1 MTASGHKRRFD
12 ARPQTSGLT
21 LMNRHVA
28 ASRQRKRWAR
38 CRHSTVV
45 QFDAYEHR
53 ASVKRLSRHGRR
65 ISAYPRIV
73 ALVANVAGHAP
84 DRRTEPYWNAVPDNP
99 AAWRGRN
106 CPYTHITGCPAY
118 YDARSPGR
126 EILASHGGRCKH
138 GDRDQ
143 SSRQELDCSHR
154 TCPFSP

>member
-1 MTASGHKRRFD
+1 MSGGRHYRSLLWGHLTGRRAGVAYVTTRRMWD
-12 ARPQTSGLT
+12 WACGLT
-21 LMNRHVA
+21 HFR
-28 ASRQRKRWAR
+28 RQP
-38 CRHSTVV
+38 
-45 QFDAYEHR
+45 
-53 ASVKRLSRHGRR
+53 LSQLQHTCGLSPWPPR
-65 ISAYPRIV
+65 SAYPRIV

-106 CPYTHITGCPAY
+106 CPYSGIAHITGRPAN

-126 EILASHGGRCKH
+126 EIFASHGGRCKH